1 MYAMSSQYKGLKC
14 LPDIASKTN
23 KNFTLHSE
31 AIHQQYQKG
40 KKKSITYNAKDSVSF
55 RFIYWFPYTGKKKMQ
70 GCIPPTYTLFLLLLI
85 LFEKNYYTSGQ
96 IIKVCWSVQMFSET
110 FLQNSKQ
117 WGS

>member
-1 MYAMSSQYKGLKC
+1 MPRIQ
-14 LPDIASKTN
+14 
-23 KNFTLHSE
+23 
-31 AIHQQYQKG
+31 
-40 KKKSITYNAKDSVSF
+40 SVSDSF
-55 RFIYWFPYTGKKKMQ
+55 TGSLTLEKKMQ